1 MFTTCSI
8 YMTYIYNISFIFIY
22 KYLIFSVISSS
33 TLISSQSKHSLQ
45 HSEWWRQVYC
55 SMSLPLLSQSYTYNV
70 PCSIND
76 YLSFIP
82 QVEDIDNDETACI
95 IANLIYEV
103 KFNCYMKTEVLW
115 PVVSTCVF
123 IPWHIF
129 ILQNKIKGY
138 ISHQHQKLVVSKQNA
153 FPKLSTVLWSQTFSW
168 LRLRSINPD
177 CLFKMKLLSLLRK
190 VHVHWQDISDK
201 FKVVS
206 MILYYC
212 VNCFEITDSSKNTKE
227 IVLNYSTI
235 GK

>member
-8 YMTYIYNISFIFIY
+8 YMTYIYNISFIFIH
-22 KYLIFSVISSS
+22 IFSVISSS

-45 HSEWWRQVYC
+45 HSEWWGQVYC

-103 KFNCYMKTEVLW
+103 NINCYMKTEVLW

-123 IPWHIF
+123 YPIWHIF

-168 LRLRSINPD
+168 LRLRSINRD
-177 CLFKMKLLSLLRK
+177 CLFKIKLLSLLIK
-190 VHVHWQDISDK
+190 VHLQDVSDK

-206 MILYYC
+206 MILYHC

>member
-1 MFTTCSI
+1 MLHENWSVMTSSK
-8 YMTYIYNISFIFIY
+8 YMRF
-22 KYLIFSVISSS
+22 
-33 TLISSQSKHSLQ
+33 
-45 HSEWWRQVYC
+45 
-55 SMSLPLLSQSYTYNV
+55 
-70 PCSIND
+70 
-76 YLSFIP
+76 
-82 QVEDIDNDETACI
+82 
-95 IANLIYEV
+95 
-103 KFNCYMKTEVLW
+103 
-115 PVVSTCVF
+115 F

-168 LRLRSINPD
+168 LRLRSISPD

-190 VHVHWQDISDK
+190 VHLQDVSDK

-206 MILYYC
+206 MILYHC

-235 GK
+235 GNYRCNCTEGGMKEREDVF